1 MVAGTAAMS
10 LYLSVHDAPET
21 APVMMRRVAKTLWNR
36 WPLVKAAI
44 LVLDDLRWGIRLR
57 RGQIDTDSGATHA
70 SLPDTESVRYIEE
83 VFAAYKEYGKI
94 DTFVG
99 SVAEVG
105 PGDNAGVA
113 MLMRRD
119 GCRQVD
125 LVDRFASRR
134 EHAKQQQI
142 YDALS
147 AKYQLEWLRNG
158 RSWNDRELAGIVPKI
173 GQSAEQHFKA
183 CVGNQRLKYDVIV
196 SRSVLEHLY
205 DPLGA
210 LEHMALSLK
219 PGGRMVH
226 KIDLRDHGLF
236 TPQHHELTFLRFPHR
251 LYQLMTRNSGR
262 PNRILFHRYRE
273 VCERLRS
280 QLHIEYAVY
289 VTRLTGIGDIVPHQL
304 YEDIP
309 AVIWKR
315 AAEHVDQYRA
325 KCSSEFQSVDSRDLA
340 IAGIFLVMT
349 RA

>member
-1 MVAGTAAMS
+1 MAAMS
-10 LYLSVHDAPET
+10 LSLSVYDSPE
-21 APVMMRRVAKTLWNR
+21 ASAMMRRVAKTLWNR
-36 WPLVKAAI
+36 WPLAKAAI
-44 LVLDDLRWGIRLR
+44 LMLDDVRWGIRLR
-57 RGQIDTDSGATHA
+57 RGRIETDSGATHA
-70 SLPDTESVRYIEE
+70 SLPDAESVRYIEE
-83 VFAAYKEYGKI
+83 VFAAYKEYGGI
-94 DTFVG
+94 DKFVG
-99 SVAEVG
+99 VVAEVG

-113 MLMRRD
+113 MLMGRD

-125 LVDRFASRR
+125 LIDRFASRR
-134 EHAKQQQI
+134 EQAKQQQI

-158 RSWNDRELAGIVPKI
+158 RNWDDRDVAGIIQKI
-173 GQSAEQHFKA
+173 GQSAEQYFER
-183 CVGNQRLKYDVIV
+183 CVKTQSQSYDAIV

-219 PGGRMVH
+219 PGSRMVH

-251 LYQLMTRNSGR
+251 LYRLMTRNSGR

-280 QLHIEYAVY
+280 QHHIEYTVY
-289 VTRLTGIGDIVPHQL
+289 VTRLSGIGDLVPHQL

-309 AVIWKR
+309 AALWQR
-315 AAEHVDQYRA
+315 ASEHVDQYRA
-325 KCSSEFQSVDSRDLA
+325 TFAQEFQLVESRDLA
-340 IAGIFLVMT
+340 IAGIFVVMT

>member
-1 MVAGTAAMS
+1 M
-10 LYLSVHDAPET
+10 
-21 APVMMRRVAKTLWNR
+21 
-36 WPLVKAAI
+36 
-44 LVLDDLRWGIRLR
+44 
-57 RGQIDTDSGATHA
+57 
-70 SLPDTESVRYIEE
+70 
-83 VFAAYKEYGKI
+83 
-94 DTFVG
+94 
-99 SVAEVG
+99 
-105 PGDNAGVA
+105 
-113 MLMRRD
+113 
-119 GCRQVD
+119 
-125 LVDRFASRR
+125 
-134 EHAKQQQI
+134 
-142 YDALS
+142 
-147 AKYQLEWLRNG
+147 
-158 RSWNDRELAGIVPKI
+158 
-173 GQSAEQHFKA
+173 
-183 CVGNQRLKYDVIV
+183 
-196 SRSVLEHLY
+196 SVL
-205 DPLGA
+205 A
-210 LEHMALSLK
+210 HMALSLK

-280 QLHIEYAVY
+280 QLHI
-289 VTRLTGIGDIVPHQL
+289 GIGDIVPHQL